1 MMTREV
7 TSKGA
12 SKADLKQARK
22 IVRDHPVAKANLA
35 LLGDKKFLFNET
47 RSSFVMYGV
56 QGRSW
61 IALGDPIGPPE
72 EAPALI
78 RRFYQAGVE
87 HGARPVFYEVGNENL
102 SVYES
107 LGLHP
112 LKIAEEGRVPLTSFS
127 LAGPKRRDLRNAV
140 RKAEK
145 EGCVFEWVTAAD
157 ARALLPEL
165 RAVSDAWL
173 TSKHTREKQFSI
185 GCFDEDYLK
194 NFSVGVVRQNGRI
207 IAFVTLW
214 AGTSREELYLDLM
227 RSVPNVPR
235 GTMDLLFVR
244 LMEQAQEKGYSWF
257 NLGMSPLSG
266 PVDRTRHPIWGWVR
280 ARVLRYGEKFYNTQ
294 GLRQYKE
301 KFDPQ
306 WTARYLAAP
315 RGLTHVRAF
324 VDVASLISG
333 GLRWIIVK

>member
-1 MMTREV
+1 
-7 TSKGA
+7 
-12 SKADLKQARK
+12 
-22 IVRDHPVAKANLA
+22 

-47 RSSFVMYGV
+47 RSSFVIYGV

-61 IALGDPIGPPE
+61 IALGDPIGPAE
-72 EAPALI
+72 EAPDLI

-87 HGARPVFYEVGNENL
+87 HGARPVLFYEVCNEYL
-102 SVYES
+102 SVYEG

-112 LKIAEEGRVPLTSFS
+112 LKIAEEGWVALASFS
-127 LAGPKRRDLRNAV
+127 LAGPERRDLRNAV

-145 EGCVFEWVTAAD
+145 EGCTFEWVTAAD
-157 ARALLPEL
+157 ATRALLPEL

-185 GCFDEDYLK
+185 GYFDEDYLK
-194 NFSVGVVRQNGRI
+194 NFSVGVVRQNGQI
-207 IAFVTLW
+207 LAFITLW
-214 AGTSREELYLDLM
+214 EGSFGDELYLDLM
-227 RSVPNVPR
+227 RSVPDMPR

-244 LMEQAQEKGYSWF
+244 LMERAQENGYSWF

-266 PVDRTRHPIWGWVR
+266 PVDRTEHPVWGWAR
-280 ARVLRYGEKFYNTQ
+280 ARLRRYGEKFYNTQ

-306 WTARYLAAP
+306 WAPRYLVAP
-315 RGLTHVRAF
+315 SRLALVRAL
-324 VDVASLISG
+324 VGVAALTSG
-333 GLRWIIVK
+333 GLRGMIAK

>member
-72 EAPALI
+72 EAPAMI
-78 RRFYQAGVE
+78 RRFCQAGIE
-87 HGARPVFYEVGNENL
+87 QGARPVFYEVRNEYL
-102 SVYES
+102 SVYED

-112 LKIAEEGRVPLTSFS
+112 LKIAEEGWVALISFS

-145 EGCVFEWVTAAD
+145 EGCTFEWLPAAGS
-157 ARALLPEL
+157 RALLPEL

-173 TSKHTREKQFSI
+173 TSKHAGEKQFSI
-185 GCFDEDYLK
+185 GYFDEDYLK
-194 NFSVGVVRQNGRI
+194 NFSVGVVRQNGQI
-207 IAFVTLW
+207 LAFITLW
-214 AGTSREELYLDLM
+214 AGSFGDELYLDLM
-227 RSVPNVPR
+227 RSVPDMPR

-244 LMEQAQEKGYSWF
+244 LMERAQENGYSWF

-266 PVDRTRHPIWGWVR
+266 PVDRTEHPVWGWAR
-280 ARVLRYGEKFYNTQ
+280 ARLRRYGEKFYNTQ

-306 WTARYLAAP
+306 WVPRYLAAP
-315 RGLTHVRAF
+315 RGLALVRAF
-324 VDVASLISG
+324 VDVAALTSG
-333 GLRWIIVK
+333 GLRWIVFK

>member
-1 MMTREV
+1 MRSPEV
-7 TSKGA
+7 KSKGA
-12 SKADLKQARK
+12 NEADLKQVRK
-22 IVRDHPVAKANLA
+22 IVRDHPVAKGNLA
-35 LLGDKKFLFNET
+35 LLGDKKFLFNEM

-78 RRFYQAGVE
+78 QRFYQASIE
-87 HGARPVFYEVGNENL
+87 HGARPVFYEVCNEYL
-102 SVYES
+102 SVYEG

-112 LKIAEEGRVPLTSFS
+112 LKIAEEGWVALTSFS
-127 LAGPKRRDLRNAV
+127 LAGPERRDLRNSV

-145 EGCVFEWVTAAD
+145 EGCTFEWVPAAGT
-157 ARALLPEL
+157 RALLPEL

-185 GCFDEDYLK
+185 GCFDEDYLS
-194 NFSVGVVRQNGRI
+194 NFSVGVVRQTGRS

-214 AGTSREELYLDLM
+214 AGTCGEELYLDLM
-227 RSVPNVPR
+227 RSLPNVPR

-244 LMEQAQEKGYSWF
+244 LMERAQEKGYSWF

-266 PVDRTRHPIWGWVR
+266 PVDRTRHPIWAWVR
-280 ARVLRYGEKFYNTQ
+280 ARLLRYGEKFYNTQ

-301 KFDPQ
+301 KFGPQ

-315 RGLTHVRAF
+315 RGLTLVQAF

-333 GLRWIIVK
+333 GLGWIIVK

>member
-1 MMTREV
+1 MISPEV
-7 TSKGA
+7 KGKA
-12 SKADLKQARK
+12 ANEADLEQVRK
-22 IVRDHPVAKANLA
+22 IVRAYPVAKANLA
-35 LLGDKKFLFNET
+35 LLGDKKFLFNELQ
-47 RSSFVMYGV
+47 SSFVMYGV

-78 RRFYQAGVE
+78 QRFYQASIE
-87 HGARPVFYEVGNENL
+87 RGARPVFYEVRNEYF
-102 SVYES
+102 SIYEG

-112 LKIAEEGRVPLTSFS
+112 LEIAEEGWVALASFS
-127 LAGPKRRDLRNAV
+127 LAGPERRDLRNSV

-145 EGCVFEWVTAAD
+145 EGCAFEWVPAAGT
-157 ARALLPEL
+157 RALLPEL

-173 TSKHTREKQFSI
+173 TSKHTAEKQFSI

-194 NFSVGVVRQNGRI
+194 NFSVGVVRQNGGI

-227 RSVPNVPR
+227 RSVPDVPR

-266 PVDRTRHPIWGWVR
+266 PVDRTRHPIWGWIR
-280 ARVLRYGEKFYNTQ
+280 ARVLRYGETFYNTQ

-306 WTARYLAAP
+306 WTARYLVAP
-315 RGLTHVRAF
+315 SGLALMRAF
-324 VDVASLISG
+324 VDVASLTSG
-333 GLRWIIVK
+333 GLRRVVLK

>member
-1 MMTREV
+1 MMSREV
-7 TSKGA
+7 KSKGA
-12 SKADLKQARK
+12 NEADLKQVHK
-22 IVRDHPVAKANLA
+22 IVRDHPVAKGNLA

-47 RSSFVMYGV
+47 QSSFVMYGV

-87 HGARPVFYEVGNENL
+87 HRARPVFYEVGNEHL

-107 LGLHP
+107 LGLHS
-112 LKIAEEGRVPLTSFS
+112 LKIAEEGRVSLTSFS

-145 EGCVFEWVTAAD
+145 EGCAFEWVTAAD
-157 ARALLPEL
+157 ARALLSEL

-185 GCFDEDYLK
+185 GYFDEDYLK
-194 NFSVGVVRQNGRI
+194 NFSVGVVRQNGQI
-207 IAFVTLW
+207 LAFITLW
-214 AGTSREELYLDLM
+214 AGSFGDELYLDLM
-227 RSVPNVPR
+227 RSVPDMPR

-306 WTARYLAAP
+306 WTARYLVAS

-324 VDVASLISG
+324 VDVATLISG

>member
-1 MMTREV
+1 MMWGEV
-7 TSKGA
+7 KNEGA

-185 GCFDEDYLK
+185 GYFDEDYLK
-194 NFSVGVVRQNGRI
+194 NFSVGVVRQNGQI
-207 IAFVTLW
+207 LAFITLW
-214 AGTSREELYLDLM
+214 AGSFGDELYLDLM
-227 RSVPNVPR
+227 RSMPDMPR

-244 LMEQAQEKGYSWF
+244 LMERAQEKGYSWF

-266 PVDRTRHPIWGWVR
+266 PVERTEHPVWGWAR
-280 ARVLRYGEKFYNTQ
+280 ARLRRYGEKVYNTQ

-306 WTARYLAAP
+306 WVPRYLAAP
-315 RGLTHVRAF
+315 RGLALVRAF
-324 VDVASLISG
+324 VDVAALTSG
-333 GLRWIIVK
+333 GLRWIAFK

>member
-1 MMTREV
+1 MISPEV
-7 TSKGA
+7 KGKA
-12 SKADLKQARK
+12 ANEADLEQVRK
-22 IVRDHPVAKANLA
+22 IVRAYPVAKANLA
-35 LLGDKKFLFNET
+35 LLGDKKFLFNELQ
-47 RSSFVMYGV
+47 SSFVMYAV

-78 RRFYQAGVE
+78 GRFYQASIE
-87 HGARPVFYEVGNENL
+87 RGARPVFYEVCDEYL
-102 SVYES
+102 PIYEG

-112 LKIAEEGRVPLTSFS
+112 LKIAEEGWVALTSFS
-127 LAGPKRRDLRNAV
+127 LAGPERRDLRNSV

-145 EGCVFEWVTAAD
+145 EGCTFEWVPAAGT
-157 ARALLPEL
+157 RALLPEL

-173 TSKHTREKQFSI
+173 TSKHTAEKQFSI

-194 NFSVGVVRQNGRI
+194 NFSVGVVRQNGWI

-214 AGTSREELYLDLM
+214 AGTYREELYLDLM
-227 RSVPNVPR
+227 RSVPDVPR

-266 PVDRTRHPIWGWVR
+266 SVDRTEHPVWGWAR
-280 ARVLRYGEKFYNTQ
+280 ARLRRYGEKVYNTQ

-301 KFDPQ
+301 KFDPR
-306 WTARYLAAP
+306 WTARYLVAP
-315 RGLTHVRAF
+315 SGLALIRAF
-324 VDVASLISG
+324 VDVASLTSG

>member
-1 MMTREV
+1 MMSREV
-7 TSKGA
+7 KSKGA
-12 SKADLKQARK
+12 NEADLEQVRK
-22 IVRDHPVAKANLA
+22 IVRAYPAAKANLA
-35 LLGDKKFLFNET
+35 LLGDKKFLFNEMQ
-47 RSSFVMYGV
+47 SSFMMYGV

-61 IALGDPIGPPE
+61 IALGDPVGPPE

-78 RRFYQAGVE
+78 QRFYQASTE
-87 HGARPVFYEVGNENL
+87 RGARPVFYEVRNEYL

-112 LKIAEEGRVPLTSFS
+112 LEIAEEGSVALASFS
-127 LAGPKRRDLRNAV
+127 LAGPERRDLRNSV

-145 EGCVFEWVTAAD
+145 EGCAFDWVPAAG

-185 GCFDEDYLK
+185 ACFDEDYLK
-194 NFSVGVVRQNGRI
+194 NFSVGVVRQNGGI

-214 AGTSREELYLDLM
+214 AGTSGEEFYLDLM
-227 RSVPNVPR
+227 RSVPDVPR

-266 PVDRTRHPIWGWVR
+266 PVDWTRHPIWGWVR
-280 ARVLRYGEKFYNTQ
+280 GRLLRYGEKFYNTQ

-301 KFDPQ
+301 KFNPQ
-306 WTARYLAAP
+306 WAARYLAAP
-315 RGLTHVRAF
+315 SGLALMHAF
-324 VDVASLISG
+324 VDVASLTSG
-333 GLRWIIVK
+333 GLRWVVLK

>member
-72 EAPALI
+72 EAPAMI
-78 RRFYQAGVE
+78 RRFCQAGIE
-87 HGARPVFYEVGNENL
+87 QGARPVFYEVRNEYL
-102 SVYES
+102 SVYED

-112 LKIAEEGRVPLTSFS
+112 LKIAEEGWVALISFS
-127 LAGPKRRDLRNAV
+127 LAGPKRCDLRNAV

-145 EGCVFEWVTAAD
+145 EGCTFEWLPAAGS
-157 ARALLPEL
+157 RALLPEL

-185 GCFDEDYLK
+185 GYFDEDYLK
-194 NFSVGVVRQNGRI
+194 NFSVGVVRQNGQI
-207 IAFVTLW
+207 LAFTSLW
-214 AGTSREELYLDLM
+214 AGTLGDELYLDMM
-227 RSVPNVPR
+227 RSVPDMPR

-244 LMEQAQEKGYSWF
+244 LMERAQENGYSWF

-266 PVDRTRHPIWGWVR
+266 PVDRTEHPVWGWAR
-280 ARVLRYGEKFYNTQ
+280 ARLRRYGEKFYNTQ

-306 WTARYLAAP
+306 WVPRYLAAP
-315 RGLTHVRAF
+315 RGLALVRAF
-324 VDVASLISG
+324 VDVAALTSG
-333 GLRWIIVK
+333 GLRWIVFK